1 MRWLGF
7 SSNAIDRRRFFK
19 LMEPSREKL
28 LKQGIPAEKVE
39 GFFDMIFHGTN
50 SRIFNAPID
59 LFIEDHIYNTF
70 PELRPQQFLS
80 LQYLENLAIQAVT
93 DPNIIS
99 LTPAV
104 IISKIKVYNTITARQ
119 FDDLYGTETEKNY
132 PLSKQEKEHV
142 EAFWI
147 EFSEYRKDKEHGEE
161 YELIENWGKDLE
173 LDQYFKLQEEVL
185 EKNGGSI
192 QGGKKE
198 ILEDPE
204 SE

>member
-80 LQYLENLAIQAVT
+80 LQYLENLAIQAET

-119 FDDLYGTETEKNY
+119 FDDLYGQEQKRTIPLAYRRKSMWRLSGWNLMSIEKKRN
-132 PLSKQEKEHV
+132 
-142 EAFWI
+142 
-147 EFSEYRKDKEHGEE
+147 
-161 YELIENWGKDLE
+161 LE
-173 LDQYFKLQEEVL
+173 R
-185 EKNGGSI
+185 NMN
-192 QGGKKE
+192 
-198 ILEDPE
+198 
-204 SE
+204 